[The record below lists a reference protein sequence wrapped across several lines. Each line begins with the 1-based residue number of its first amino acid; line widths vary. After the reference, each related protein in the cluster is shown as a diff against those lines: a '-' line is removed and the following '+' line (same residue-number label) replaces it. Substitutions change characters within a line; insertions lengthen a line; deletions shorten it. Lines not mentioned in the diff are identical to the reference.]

1 MAKQKPLTDKQKK
14 FLRLFDDNAGNVSM
28 TCSKFKMNRSTFYL
42 WMDTSTKFKESVED
56 VREGLIDFAESKLMM
71 NIKDGKEASIFFLLR
86 TLGKSRGYVERQEF
100 QHEGNLTLE
109 TIMMRNSAR
118 MQKIND
124 SNIRK
129 SENMTASTIR
139 YPQKM

>member
-1 MAKQKPLTDKQKK
+1 MAKQKPLTEKQKK

-28 TCSKFKMNRSTFYL
+28 TCSKFNMNRSTFYL
-42 WMDTSTKFKESVED
+42 WMDTSTRFKEGVED

-86 TLGKSRGYVERQEF
+86 TLGKSRGYVERQDF
-100 QHEGNLTLE
+100 QHQGNLILE
-109 TIMMRNSAR
+109 SVMMQTSAR
-118 MQKIND
+118 RKKINE
-124 SNIRK
+124 SNIKK

-139 YPQKM
+139 YPQNM

>member
-1 MAKQKPLTDKQKK
+1 
-14 FLRLFDDNAGNVSM
+14 
-28 TCSKFKMNRSTFYL
+28 
-42 WMDTSTKFKESVED
+42 
-56 VREGLIDFAESKLMM
+56 M

-109 TIMMRNSAR
+109 AVMMRTSAR
-118 MQKIND
+118 RRKINE

-129 SENMTASTIR
+129 SENMTASTKR
-139 YPQKM
+139 YSQKM